1 MEKCYFNIE
10 TNYQEAEKLWD
21 FSVDFID
28 SIGSKDLKSSSTYQT
43 NGYFRG
49 FLNSGL
55 VYNVVV
61 QCDIDFTSDQ
71 IFQVL
76 EKWNSHQNFGVDF
89 LLYGHHS
96 VYGLDEW
103 HIPHPAL
110 NTRACLL
117 VPLLEINPHLV
128 LPTGERV
135 LDKLSLLSDEE
146 VISIKLCDIQK
157 THLIEK

>member
-28 SIGSKDLKSSSTYQT
+28 SIKGKGLKSSSTYKA

-49 FLNSGL
+49 FIVQAL

-61 QCDIDFTSDQ
+61 QCDIDLTSDQ

-76 EKWNSHQNFGVDF
+76 EEWNSHQNFGIDF
-89 LLYGHHS
+89 LYGHHS
-96 VYGLDEW
+96 VW
-103 HIPHPAL
+103 
-110 NTRACLL
+110 
-117 VPLLEINPHLV
+117 V
-128 LPTGERV
+128 
-135 LDKLSLLSDEE
+135 
-146 VISIKLCDIQK
+146 
-157 THLIEK
+157 